1 MGTRGSSLRM
11 AIVLGLC
18 MLYSIVRGLWG
29 FAIVFLL
36 LETYFIWRLAKKKD
50 PEKNKYLAA
59 SRRIYNELVYDDPKG
74 KPEEKDE
81 TLEQLANLKGRKA
94 KKVRNELY
102 KKRMQLLDEEF
113 DDISEEE
120 YEAYLLAGEPDND
133 NDAEEEEN
141 KSLKGEEV

>member
-29 FAIVFLL
+29 FAVVFLL

-50 PEKNKYLAA
+50 PKKNKYLAA

-120 YEAYLLAGEPDND
+120 YEAYLLAGEPDDD

>member
-1 MGTRGSSLRM
+1 
-11 AIVLGLC
+11 

-29 FAIVFLL
+29 FAVVFLL

-50 PEKNKYLAA
+50 PKKNKYLAA

>member
-29 FAIVFLL
+29 FAVVFLL

-50 PEKNKYLAA
+50 PKKNKYLAA